1 MAARVQLVTREG
13 CHLCADAREVVR
25 RVLGE
30 PGEPAKPGAAWEE
43 LDVDDPGADPA
54 FRAAHTDWVPVLL
67 LDGAVLDSFRI
78 DEQRLRAA
86 VGTGSP
92 HRRRWRPW

>member
-13 CHLCADAREVVR
+13 CHLCTEARAVVR

-30 PGEPAKPGAAWEE
+30 PGAAWEE

-67 LDGAVLDSFRI
+67 LDGAVLDSFRV

-86 VGTGSP
+86 VGADSRQ
-92 HRRRWRPW
+92 RRRRRPW